1 MAAKVAFAQQAL
13 DDLFSIY
20 LYVAEAAGLEVADAY
35 DRRLRAACTRLAGF
49 PNRGTPRDDLGP
61 GVRTIA
67 FERRAVI
74 VYLPEGES
82 ARILRVQHRGR
93 ELGLAFA

>member
-1 MAAKVAFAQQAL
+1 MAAEIVFTQPAL
-13 DDLFSIY
+13 DDLFSLY
-20 LYVAEAAGLEVADAY
+20 LYVAEAAGLDTADAY
-35 DRRLRAACTRLAGF
+35 DARLRAACARLAGF
-49 PNRGTPRDDLGP
+49 PNRGTPRDDLGS

-74 VYLPEGES
+74 VYRPEGES

-93 ELGLAFA
+93 ALGLDFA